1 MIHKRRLARLRS
13 QSPDLFCTSSN
24 DAHENGVL
32 GNYSL
37 QGACSS
43 RRTWR
48 KCDFWGTSLGFGKH
62 LPLCNAPDDG
72 EPADPA
78 SFILA

>member
-1 MIHKRRLARLRS
+1 MEMVGMIHKRRLARLRS

-37 QGACSS
+37 QVAPVGELGENVTLREVEVLSS
-43 RRTWR
+43 VQ
-48 KCDFWGTSLGFGKH
+48 SYM
-62 LPLCNAPDDG
+62 
-72 EPADPA
+72 
-78 SFILA
+78 